1 MQPVPCIHCGYNYM
15 RRTNE
20 PDAVRLCNSCEVRE
34 NIRNPQG
41 KKMDTVGIL
50 IQAPKEVQ
58 IEIEEYCIANGKD
71 FTKYFLELH
80 YASKGIT
87 KTDTGNLVTDEV
99 KEEAKPLQNKG
110 KKK

>member
-1 MQPVPCIHCGYNYM
+1 MPCIHCGYNYM
-15 RRTNE
+15 RRTTE
-20 PDAVRLCNSCEVRE
+20 PDSIRLCNSCEVRE

-41 KKMDTVGIL
+41 KKMETVGIL

-71 FTKYFLELH
+71 FNQYFLDLH
-80 YASKGIT
+80 YASKGMART
-87 KTDTGNLVTDEV
+87 ETGNLSTDEV
-99 KEEAKPLQNKG
+99 KEESKTVQIKG

>member
-1 MQPVPCIHCGYNYM
+1 M
-15 RRTNE
+15 E
-20 PDAVRLCNSCEVRE
+20 
-34 NIRNPQG
+34 
-41 KKMDTVGIL
+41 TVGIL

-80 YASKGIT
+80 ERRKLNASEHKEKGG
-87 KTDTGNLVTDEV
+87 KWEDDE
-99 KEEAKPLQNKG
+99 EEPKPQAQPQKG